1 MNISELALAA
11 QVSTDTLRYYEKQG
25 LIAAPQRQQNGYR
38 LYTLAQ
44 LDHVRFIRG
53 AQSLGFSLAEI
64 REILPQLAEG
74 KFGRAQIETQLAA
87 KMAQIDAHINQLKG
101 LKKELARTFSSLK
114 CSPDLP
120 VSTLDGTPADIS
132 RGPDAVLVKK
142 SFTGLK

>member
-25 LIAAPQRQQNGYR
+25 LIAPPQRQQNGYR
-38 LYTLAQ
+38 QYTEAQ

-74 KFGRAQIETQLAA
+74 KFGRTQIEVQLAA
-87 KMAQIDAHINQLKG
+87 KMTQIDAHIRQLKG

-114 CSPDLP
+114 CSADLP
-120 VSTLDGTPADIS
+120 VSTLDGTPSDVS

-142 SFTGLK
+142 SFTSLK